1 MKNSIFKVEDLVLVQ
16 QDIAVINHVSFELY
30 SGEVLGILG
39 LRDSGIL
46 ALMDVLT
53 GNQRVR
59 GGTVYYGGQKM
70 EYRSVREARS
80 CGIYG
85 ITQQT
90 SLIPRLSILDN
101 LTVIGS
107 DAWKNFLIR
116 RKKLSEH
123 IKQIIE
129 QYGGN
134 VDLQKKVY
142 ELTGF
147 ERQIIEI
154 YKAIENNVKILCV
167 YGLGENCTAE
177 ELGILRDILGKMKE
191 NGIGIIFIH
200 YNSEKIQKFCDRIL
214 IMRHGFLADEVETAE
229 TSEQDLFRRL
239 SAERGRK
246 SAERK
251 SPGKDGYIC
260 GYYDKKELKLRRGE
274 VTALI
279 VTDFSPEKFCVPEG
293 GLQIASYER
302 EFWEKA
308 IFDNFTLEEN
318 ILLKSYR
325 YHQKFGVLID
335 RRMLHF
341 LLRET
346 CERYGFDYGELKKYP
361 RDASPKKLKE
371 IVMFGWLID
380 TPDILVLEE
389 PFYAADEEIIAC
401 LYKYV
406 DILREK
412 GTSIVCGGDNW
423 QELRKIADR
432 VINL

>member
-16 QDIAVINHVSFELY
+16 QDIAVIDHVSFELY
-30 SGEVLGILG
+30 SGETLGILG
-39 LRDSGIL
+39 LSDSGIL

-59 GGTVYYGGQKM
+59 GGTVYYCGQKM
-70 EYRSVREARS
+70 EYRSVGEARN

-90 SLIPRLSILDN
+90 TLIPRLSILDN

-107 DAWKNFLIR
+107 DAWKNVLIR
-116 RKKLSEH
+116 RKKLKEH
-123 IKQIIE
+123 ITRIIE

-177 ELGILRDILGKMKE
+177 EQGILRDILGKMKE
-191 NGIGIIFIH
+191 NGIGILFIH

-214 IMRHGFLADEVETAE
+214 IMRHGFLADEVENAE

-239 SAERGRK
+239 SAEWGRK

-251 SPGKDGYIC
+251 APGKDGYIC
-260 GYYDKKELKLRRGE
+260 GYYDEKELKLRRGE
-274 VTALI
+274 VTA
-279 VTDFSPEKFCVPEG
+279 
-293 GLQIASYER
+293 QIARYER
-302 EFWEKA
+302 EFWKKD

-346 CERYGFDYGELKKYP
+346 CERYGFDYEELKKYP

-380 TPDILVLEE
+380 TPDVLVLEE

-412 GTSIVCGGDNW
+412 GTSVVCGGDNW